1 MIQMVTIDEDNTG
14 MVNLVQ
20 LEEKLKVYIL
30 VVILKFLCVWL
41 NHRCIH
47 KLMMQLRL
55 EYSVPHLTLLV
66 F

>member
-30 VVILKFLCVWL
+30 VMILKF
-41 NHRCIH
+41 
-47 KLMMQLRL
+47 
-55 EYSVPHLTLLV
+55 
-66 F
+66 